1 MGLTEIIL
9 LVIGGLFFVISFF
22 LPDGTKKEKTEIS
35 KEEIKALID
44 EQLKNAKGEI
54 EDMVEETI
62 NYSIEKTERA
72 LEKLT
77 NEKIMAVDEYS
88 QTVLKKINDNHQ
100 EAVFLYDML
109 NDKDEKLKKEVADTA
124 KQPDKQSD
132 RQETATEGNTVQK
145 TISEA
150 VSEAPKVLDI
160 ASDDT
165 KEPAPAFVP
174 FVPSHYAIKDGEA
187 VLTSEG
193 SHPIEPV
200 LETEPEAAKEE
211 PAQKPVK
218 KPKTTSKKKPAA
230 PKERPLGGLEALDD
244 IPVRDG
250 YDGNKNSNDLILRL
264 HNEGKTNMQIARE
277 LGLGVGEVK
286 LVIDLFDSKKGK

>member
-54 EDMVEETI
+54 EDMVEETV
-62 NYSIEKTERA
+62 NYSVEKTERA

-109 NDKDEKLKKEVADTA
+109 NDKDEKLKKEVADTG
-124 KQPDKQSD
+124 KQPEKPADSK
-132 RQETATEGNTVQK
+132 EAAPEGNSVK
-145 TISEA
+145 KAISEA
-150 VSEAPKVLDI
+150 VAEAPKVM
-160 ASDDT
+160 AT
-165 KEPAPAFVP
+165 AQKEAKEPAPAFVP
-174 FVPSHYAIKDGEA
+174 FVPSHYEIKDGEA

-200 LETEPEAAKEE
+200 IDTEPVSAKEE
-211 PAQKPVK
+211 PAEKPVK
-218 KPKTTSKKKPAA
+218 KPKAAPRKKAAA
-230 PKERPLGGLEALDD
+230 PKERPLGGLDASDD